1 MSRKLTAT
9 AAASA
14 LLVLSLATSAADAWT
29 LPSWLQRAET
39 APSASAPATHVAAAV
54 PSAAAP
60 VSVAAL
66 SAGQMPNYRAIVQS
80 QGP

>member
-14 LLVLSLATSAADAWT
+14 LLVLTLATSAADAWT
-29 LPSWLQRAET
+29 LPAWLQRGE
-39 APSASAPATHVAAAV
+39 SASAPATHVATAA

-60 VSVAAL
+60 VSVAPL
-66 SAGQMPNYRAIVQS
+66 SAGQMPNYRAIVQ
-80 QGP
+80 